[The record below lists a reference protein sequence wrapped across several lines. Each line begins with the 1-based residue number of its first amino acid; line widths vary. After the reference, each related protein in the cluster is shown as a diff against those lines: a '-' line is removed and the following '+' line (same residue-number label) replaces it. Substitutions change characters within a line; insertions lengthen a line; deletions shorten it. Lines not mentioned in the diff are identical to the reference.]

1 MKIFLLP
8 AVECALDIV
17 ASHSCTFC
25 NSIRLFS
32 TKKTTKI
39 QNTDYMTVRTII
51 IDDER
56 LARNEL
62 KKLLQ
67 EFREIEV
74 IDEAANVQEGIE
86 KIEKHNPDLI
96 FLDIQMP
103 GKTGFD
109 LLEELDRAPKV
120 IFTTAYDEFAL
131 KAFEVNALDYLL
143 KPVEPKRLADAIQKL
158 QQDENR
164 ESPTANGNGNGNGNG
179 TLTRTGLLNDDDQV
193 FVKDGERCWF
203 VKLNEIRLFESV
215 GNYAKVFFGSNKPLI
230 LKSLNSLE
238 ERLDDKVFFRANRK
252 HIINMRWIEKIEP
265 YFNGGLLLE
274 LKGGEK
280 IEVSRRQT
288 VKFKE
293 MMSL

>member
-1 MKIFLLP
+1 MPIK
-8 AVECALDIV
+8 A
-17 ASHSCTFC
+17 
-25 NSIRLFS
+25 
-32 TKKTTKI
+32 
-39 QNTDYMTVRTII
+39 II

-67 EFREIEV
+67 QHSDISI
-74 IDEAANVQEGIE
+74 IDEASGVDEGIE
-86 KIEKHNPDLI
+86 KIDLSHPNLI

-109 LLEELDRAPKV
+109 LLAELEKAPRV

-143 KPVEPKRLADAIQKL
+143 KPIDPQRLADAIQKL
-158 QQDENR
+158 QTEIALEQASLLGVNR
-164 ESPTANGNGNGNGNG
+164 GPLTES
-179 TLTRTGLLNDDDQV
+179 DQV

-203 VKLNEIRLFESV
+203 VKLADIRLFESV
-215 GNYAKVFFGSNKPLI
+215 GNYAKVYFDNNKPLI
-230 LKSLNSLE
+230 LKSLNALE
-238 ERLDDKVFFRANRK
+238 DRLDERVFFRANRK
-252 HIINMRWIEKIEP
+252 HIINLHWIEKIEP
-265 YFNGGLLLE
+265 FFNGGLFVE

-280 IEVSRRQT
+280 IEISSRQS

-293 MMSL
+293 MMSF

>member
-1 MKIFLLP
+1 MIK
-8 AVECALDIV
+8 AV
-17 ASHSCTFC
+17 
-25 NSIRLFS
+25 
-32 TKKTTKI
+32 
-39 QNTDYMTVRTII
+39 I

-62 KKLLQ
+62 KKLLL
-67 EFREIEV
+67 EFPEIEV
-74 IDEAANVQEGIE
+74 IAEAANANEGIE
-86 KIEKHNPDLI
+86 KIDSLNPDLI

-109 LLEELDRAPKV
+109 MLAELNKAPDV
-120 IFTTAYDEFAL
+120 IFTTAYDDYAL

-158 QQDENR
+158 HLDDDREPITEEDIPVNR
-164 ESPTANGNGNGNGNG
+164 S
-179 TLTRTGLLNDDDQV
+179 LLHEQDQV

-203 VKLNEIRLFESV
+203 VKLSDIRLFESV
-215 GNYAKVFFGSNKPLI
+215 GNYAKVYFGPNKPLI
-230 LKSLNSLE
+230 LKSLNALE
-238 ERLDDKVFFRANRK
+238 ERLDEKVFFRANRK
-252 HIINMRWIEKIEP
+252 HIVNLRLIEKIEP